1 MAQSRPMEAA
11 MPDLET
17 IEKILQAGW
26 DVISGAPIN
35 FINAVALVGIGIWLI
50 LLFAFKRQIKGL
62 EAENKANDATI
73 LTLGERITLA
83 QEQAEAAQKAQ
94 KSLEAEIDRLQAE
107 IRGLKKAVERD
118 AATRYQ
124 EVSADVKVATTA
136 TENAME
142 RVSLSSST
150 VRDTLAAHLASWDV
164 SLGALL
170 SVDEL
175 TKDKDKD

>member
-1 MAQSRPMEAA
+1 METAMSYLAA
-11 MPDLET
+11 F
-17 IEKILQAGW
+17 EKFVLDEW
-26 DVISGAPIN
+26 EVLSGAPTH
-35 FINAVALVGIGIWLI
+35 FILAVALLGIGIWLI
-50 LLFAFKRQIKGL
+50 LLFAFKRQVKGL

-94 KSLEAEIDRLQAE
+94 KDLEAEIDRLQAE
-107 IRGLKKAVERD
+107 IARLKEAIERD

>member
-1 MAQSRPMEAA
+1 

-50 LLFAFKRQIKGL
+50 LLFAFKRQVKGL
-62 EAENKANDATI
+62 EAENKAKDATI
-73 LTLGERITLA
+73 LTLGERVTLA
-83 QEQAEAAQKAQ
+83 HDQAVAAKDAQ
-94 KSLEAEIDRLQAE
+94 KSLEGEVDRLRAE
-107 IRGLKKAVERD
+107 IRGLKEAVERD
-118 AATRYQ
+118 AAKRDQ

-150 VRDTLAAHLASWDV
+150 VSDRLAAHLAAWDV
-164 SLGALL
+164 SPGALL

-175 TKDKDKD
+175 TKDKDKDKPRSKSKD